1 MNLELFMEVSEET
14 GSRLNTHVLFICYF
28 RQYTK
33 MWKDNI
39 RRDVEVCFAVKI

>member
-28 RQYTK
+28 RNTQKCEKTTLGK
-33 MWKDNI
+33 MLKC
-39 RRDVEVCFAVKI
+39 VLL